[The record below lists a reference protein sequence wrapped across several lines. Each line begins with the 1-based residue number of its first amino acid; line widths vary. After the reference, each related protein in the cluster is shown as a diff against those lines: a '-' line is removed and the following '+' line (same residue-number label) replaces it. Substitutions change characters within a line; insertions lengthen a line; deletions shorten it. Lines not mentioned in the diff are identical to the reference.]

1 MKTTLT
7 QKSPGTKSHIDFG
20 FNDDKGR
27 AIGVSI
33 VVTPYIV
40 AEAKDEDKC
49 YYLCFDAPGDYIGV
63 RITATRNGYEF
74 GAYQRTDYFETQAGA
89 DAAIVRRVN
98 STRARYLKKFGT
110 AA

>member
-7 QKSPGTKSHIDFG
+7 KNGPGTKTHSAFG
-20 FNDDKGR
+20 FNDNKGR

-33 VVTPYIV
+33 VVAPYTV
-40 AEAKDEDKC
+40 AEAKDENKC

-74 GAYQRTDYFETQAGA
+74 GACQKTEYFKTQEAA
-89 DAAIVRRVN
+89 DAAIAKRVN
-98 STRARYLKKFGT
+98 STRARYAKKF
-110 AA
+110 A